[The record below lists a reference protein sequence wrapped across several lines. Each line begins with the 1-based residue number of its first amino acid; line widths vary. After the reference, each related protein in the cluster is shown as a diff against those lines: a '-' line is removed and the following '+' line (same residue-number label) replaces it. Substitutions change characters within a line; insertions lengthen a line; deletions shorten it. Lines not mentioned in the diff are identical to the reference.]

1 MSSVLIN
8 IGRSGAAAARTALE
22 LTAQNIANANNPDYA
37 RRTLGQTEV
46 VSTAT
51 VGLFTSTALSGV
63 RLDGVRRSDNLLLH
77 SQVRTSASDLARA
90 DAEITGLRA
99 AETAIER
106 AGVFENIVEFE
117 ASLARLQSD
126 PLDPSL
132 RASVLE
138 SARSLAG
145 TLNLADTALGQA
157 RTNSQAQ
164 ASADVDELNVQ
175 AGLLADLN
183 AQIIRALPGTAGQA
197 ALFDQRDAA
206 LSDITERFG
215 GSVVIGPNGTANV
228 RLGDAS
234 GPDLVDATQ
243 TTPLNM
249 TIAAD
254 GTLSFAVGAAA
265 VAPSSGSLAGEAAAL
280 AAQRDLQLELDDV
293 AALTITTLNNAQAGG
308 TAPDGTAG
316 QPLFSGSTAG
326 DIGIALA
333 SGAGLATAPAGSPP
347 QSRDISN
354 LTALRD
360 ALAIN
365 GPAASTDAMLFGL
378 SSRISGQ
385 EITRSAL
392 STIAESAQST
402 LSAETGVDLDAE
414 AANLVRYQQAFQ
426 ASGRIM
432 QVANDIFN
440 SILGIR

>member
-63 RLDGVRRSDNLLLH
+63 RLDGVRRSDNLLLQ

-175 AGLLADLN
+175 VGLLADLN

-234 GPDLVDATQ
+234 GPDLVDGTQ

-316 QPLFSGSTAG
+316 QSLFSGSTAG

>member
-63 RLDGVRRSDNLLLH
+63 RLDGVRRSDNLLLQ

-234 GPDLVDATQ
+234 GPDLVDGTQ

-254 GTLSFAVGAAA
+254 GTLSFAIGAAA